1 MQIWP
6 KGVSNPAIRAL
17 NSVGITTLEQLTTID
32 EKTLKALHGMGPK
45 SIGVLKEALHE
56 KGLQF
61 KD

>member
-6 KGVSNPAIRAL
+6 KGVSKPAVRAL
-17 NSVGITTLEQLTTID
+17 NSVGITTLEQLTTVD
-32 EKTLKALHGMGPK
+32 EKTLNVLHGMGPK
-45 SIGVLKEALHE
+45 SIEVLKGALQE

>member
-6 KGVSNPAIRAL
+6 KGVSKPAVRAL

-45 SIGVLKEALHE
+45 SIEVLKGALHE
-56 KGLQF
+56 NRLQF